1 MSAFSAYSETAFAE
15 SEVRLDANAFLSAT
29 VAIITVGTIDNIY
42 LTANPVSPAV
52 TATTASG
59 TLQVNVTENLD
70 SVSAATALG
79 ALTLDAQASTTLP
92 AVTSTTATTA
102 FDDVDAQASVIPSA
116 ATSTSTAGTIDT
128 IHLTANIVSPATTAT
143 FNNGGIEDA
152 DAQATASVTGVS
164 ATTASGTQTANGKA
178 TIVSP
183 AATATF
189 TADSFEDVDAQA
201 TIQVSGLL
209 FGINNYELLDE
220 DAQGRAYPTGVSAT
234 GASNWDTV
242 NGIYAVQITFTA
254 DDFARERT
262 VNIAKYG
269 NYTAYI
275 TY

>member
-1 MSAFSAYSETAFAE
+1 MSAFGAYSETAFAE
-15 SEVRLDANAFLSAT
+15 SEVRLDANAFLSAPT
-29 VAIITVGTIDNIY
+29 AIITVGTIDNIY

-102 FDDVDAQASVIPSA
+102 FDDVDAQASVILSA

-178 TIVSP
+178 TIVPP

-189 TADSFEDVDAQA
+189 TAGVAGYDAKAITDPLTGVYLQINNYDLADEDAQA
-201 TIQVSGLL
+201 TATVSGV
-209 FGINNYELLDE
+209 
-220 DAQGRAYPTGVSAT
+220 AAT
-234 GASNWDTV
+234 TTADWDTV
-242 NGIYAVQITFTA
+242 NGIYAVNVVYLNT
-254 DDFARERT
+254 DFERKRT
-262 VNIAKYG
+262 VNIVPYG
-269 NYTAYI
+269 NYTVYV
-275 TY
+275 TR

>member
-1 MSAFSAYSETAFAE
+1 MSAFSAYSESPFAV
-15 SEVRLDANAFLSAT
+15 SEVRLDANAFMTGVTST
-29 VAIITVGTIDNIY
+29 TSVGTVDY
-42 LTANPVSPAV
+42 DAQ
-52 TATTASG
+52 ATI
-59 TLQVNVTENLD
+59 VP
-70 SVSAATALG
+70 SAATA
-79 ALTLDAQASTTLP
+79 TF
-92 AVTSTTATTA
+92 TANV
-102 FDDVDAQASVIPSA
+102 FDDVDAKATTNALPA
-116 ATSTSTAGTIDT
+116 A
-128 IHLTANIVSPATTAT
+128 TAT

-178 TIVSP
+178 TIVPP

-189 TADSFEDVDAQA
+189 TANSFEDVDAQA